1 MREIK
6 FRGRSGKAYSFV
18 RMAPTAPWARE
29 AGVALFA
36 AQGPFGWRVVR
47 LTTLRGRLHD
57 VQPIWAWAD
66 AERYGART
74 VFHPTRNGSERTVRL
89 HLADLEAGLNPGAR
103 STRKM
108 TMPLSPLN
116 FPAAHAYQASISSL
130 DKGQM
135 DAGLVAIKCALES
148 RFLNNAFS

>member
-1 MREIK
+1 MREMK

-18 RMAPTAPWARE
+18 RMAPNAPWARE

-47 LTTLRGRLHD
+47 LATLRGRLHD

-74 VFHPTRNGSERTVRL
+74 VFIMREVDPTDRAAAL
-89 HLADLEAGLNPGAR
+89 QDLEAGLNPVLENGLTELA
-103 STRKM
+103 
-108 TMPLSPLN
+108 L
-116 FPAAHAYQASISSL
+116 AA
-130 DKGQM
+130 
-135 DAGLVAIKCALES
+135 
-148 RFLNNAFS
+148 

>member
-1 MREIK
+1 MREMK
-6 FRGRSGKAYSFV
+6 FRGRSGKAYSFI

-47 LTTLRGRLHD
+47 LATLRGRLHD

-74 VFHPTRNGSERTVRL
+74 VFIMRETDPADRAAALR
-89 HLADLEAGLNPGAR
+89 DLEAGLNPV
-103 STRKM
+103 
-108 TMPLSPLN
+108 LE
-116 FPAAHAYQASISSL
+116 PAQSDLAMAA
-130 DKGQM
+130 
-135 DAGLVAIKCALES
+135 
-148 RFLNNAFS
+148 

>member
-6 FRGRSGKAYSFV
+6 FRGRSGKAYSFF
-18 RMAPTAPWARE
+18 RMSPSSPWARE

-66 AERYGART
+66 AERYGARAI
-74 VFHPTRNGSERTVRL
+74 FLFCASDPADRAAA
-89 HLADLEAGLNPGAR
+89 LADLESGLNPVLENAH
-103 STRKM
+103 TD
-108 TMPLSPLN
+108 LAL
-116 FPAAHAYQASISSL
+116 AA
-130 DKGQM
+130 
-135 DAGLVAIKCALES
+135 
-148 RFLNNAFS
+148 

>member
-1 MREIK
+1 MREVK

-18 RMAPTAPWARE
+18 RMAPSAPWARE

-74 VFHPTRNGSERTVRL
+74 VFIMRETDPADRL
-89 HLADLEAGLNPGAR
+89 AALTDLEAGLNPVLEHKQPEIA
-103 STRKM
+103 
-108 TMPLSPLN
+108 L
-116 FPAAHAYQASISSL
+116 AA
-130 DKGQM
+130 
-135 DAGLVAIKCALES
+135 
-148 RFLNNAFS
+148 

>member
-1 MREIK
+1 MREMR
-6 FRGRSGKAYSFV
+6 FRGQSGKAYSFV

-29 AGVALFA
+29 AGIALFA

-74 VFHPTRNGSERTVRL
+74 VFVMRETDPADRAAA
-89 HLADLEAGLNPGAR
+89 LADLEAGLNPVLEQ
-103 STRKM
+103 THEM
-108 TMPLSPLN
+108 TAL
-116 FPAAHAYQASISSL
+116 AA
-130 DKGQM
+130 
-135 DAGLVAIKCALES
+135 
-148 RFLNNAFS
+148 

>member
-6 FRGRSGKAYSFV
+6 FRGRSGKAYSFI

-74 VFHPTRNGSERTVRL
+74 VFIMRETDPTHRASA
-89 HLADLEAGLNPGAR
+89 LADLEAGLNPVLEQPNAD
-103 STRKM
+103 
-108 TMPLSPLN
+108 LAL
-116 FPAAHAYQASISSL
+116 AA
-130 DKGQM
+130 
-135 DAGLVAIKCALES
+135 
-148 RFLNNAFS
+148 